1 MKNFIRKMAEKLNS
15 LPFNKKIKCILVAGS
30 LLISGFLMVLA
41 SVFSVRMMTGRFQDL
56 TNANIKTASEGV
68 ENLVEQYG
76 ESLKSI
82 IPDEGIQ
89 DYLKSRKGSTEYE
102 AAVETGR
109 ETLKMVSMMKEDVN
123 FIALYREPSIY
134 LYRGTAINK
143 SHFVEKYEENL
154 KKSIS
159 WKNSDL
165 KISYGNTYFGGDHF
179 TLSVYQPVYDM
190 DRIGKKIGVL
200 CVNIEGS
207 ALDILKDSM
216 IENSTL
222 QMYMTDRNG
231 VIVFSGN
238 KQKNGKKIEI
248 SMEGDHGTVSR
259 RNVFWTFQEIGDS
272 GLYVVGKISNGDL
285 IRYSFLS
292 FSILFLAM
300 MVIIVVMLLL
310 SAWGVSKTYEPM
322 RVLVQYMDEV
332 SEGNLKIRIEEDG
345 FGEDFTKV
353 GRGFNHMLI
362 SMEDLMKKIKLEQQQ
377 NTQIQL
383 NALQEQIKPHF
394 LYNALDC
401 IHWQAAANGDREVSK
416 LVKSLANYY
425 RISLSKGRDR
435 ITLREEL
442 ECARNYLVLQ
452 NLRYDNVAE
461 FENDIEEK
469 WMEIE
474 IPKMTL
480 QPLLE
485 NSIYHGLQKKN
496 KKTKG
501 LIMISIREIEEGVEL
516 SVADNGNGMTEDE
529 ISEMNRTITV
539 FEEKY
544 GYGIRNVN
552 RRIQLLYGENYGLV
566 YRRNGTGGV
575 TVLIRL
581 PGLKKNVCQQGEE
594 DKNGS

>member
-1 MKNFIRKMAEKLNS
+1 MKIFIHKMAEKMNS
-15 LPFNKKIKCILVAGS
+15 LPFNKKIKWTLVAGS

-41 SVFSVRMMTGRFQDL
+41 SVFSVRMMTKRFQDL
-56 TNANIKTASEGV
+56 TNTNIKTASEGV

-82 IPDEGIQ
+82 IPDEGVQ
-89 DYLKSRKGSTEYE
+89 DYLKSKKGSAEYE
-102 AAVETGR
+102 TAVETGR

-123 FIALYREPSIY
+123 FIALYREPSMY

-143 SHFVEKYEENL
+143 SHFAEKYEETL

-165 KISYGNTYFGGDHF
+165 KISYGNTYFGGEHF

-190 DRIGKKIGVL
+190 NSIGKKIGVL
-200 CVNIEGS
+200 CVNIEDS
-207 ALDILKDSM
+207 ALDILKDSVVG
-216 IENSTL
+216 NSTL
-222 QMYMTDRNG
+222 QLYMTDRNG
-231 VIVFSGN
+231 VIIFSGN
-238 KQKNGKKIEI
+238 KQKNGKKIGI
-248 SMEGDHGTVSR
+248 STEGDHGTVSR
-259 RNVFWTFQEIGDS
+259 GNVFWTFQEIGDS

-300 MVIIVVMLLL
+300 LVIIAVMLLL

-332 SEGNLKIRIEEDG
+332 AEGNLMVRIEEDK
-345 FGEDFTKV
+345 FGEDFRKV

-362 SMEDLMKKIKLEQQQ
+362 SVEDLMEKIKLEQQQ

-442 ECARNYLVLQ
+442 ECARNYIILQ

-461 FENDIEEK
+461 LENDIEEK
-469 WMEIE
+469 WMGIE

-485 NSIYHGLQKKN
+485 NSIYHGMRKAEKKI
-496 KKTKG
+496 KG
-501 LIMISIREIEEGVEL
+501 LIVVSIREIDDGVEL
-516 SVADNGNGMTEDE
+516 SVADNGIGMTEDE
-529 ISEMNRTITV
+529 IFEINRTITV

-552 RRIQLLYGENYGLV
+552 RRIQLLYGNNYGLF

-575 TVLIRL
+575 TVLVHL
-581 PGLKKNVCQQGEE
+581 PGLKKDVCQQGEK
-594 DKNGS
+594 DKNGV